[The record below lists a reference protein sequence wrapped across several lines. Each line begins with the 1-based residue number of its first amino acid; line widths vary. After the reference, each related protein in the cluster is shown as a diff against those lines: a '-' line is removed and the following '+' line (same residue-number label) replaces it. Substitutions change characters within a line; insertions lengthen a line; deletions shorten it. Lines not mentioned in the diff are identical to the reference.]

1 MYQTTFKETIGY
13 LPFFINSGTTTLL
26 KYYDL

>member
-1 MYQTTFKETIGY
+1 MYQTTFKETIAY
-13 LPFFINSGTTTLL
+13 LQFFINSGITTLL